1 MLEIDNEAIDTLEAA
16 PAEPSAVSAA
26 LLERPRLMRLAGC
39 ATEQVMLAARHC
51 NAAQMAQVNAA
62 NSKLNKLRAHRLDLE
77 AVLRDAGFQE
87 GDEAASPPRRCSSL
101 PPTSFW
107 STWGGST

>member
-1 MLEIDNEAIDTLEAA
+1 
-16 PAEPSAVSAA
+16 
-26 LLERPRLMRLAGC
+26 MRLAGC

-101 PPTSFW
+101 PRRRASGARGAAPPS
-107 STWGGST
+107 GLRRLPGAADQGD